1 MKTQGSFH
9 GKMRQC
15 LWHDGIPPE
24 LLELSPGQFGQMN
37 RFQGLIFNPSS
48 LREAILSQASYQQRV
63 KRLHAGGMQPTD
75 IGSELAFEDAAN
87 AGKLLLAHYQESEGK
102 SGFVCLPVDP
112 RLANDAD
119 QIIEEARHISQ
130 ICLVK
135 NFPNYMVTVP
145 ATEAGIVAMWTL
157 FDEGVNVHATLAY
170 TASQVAE
177 IAGLHGELCQA
188 PCVISVLVDPWNG
201 AVDPKLTNGFS
212 PGLGRTGVAM
222 AKRVYSSYTRVK
234 AKLGTQG
241 VQDTARLLFTAL
253 PKVSGKAFDRTRD
266 MSGLIGCDNILA
278 VCPETQAMFVDADFS
293 QATVQLGMSQAE
305 QLFEVLPLAG
315 VNVQDTAAQLLAEGV
330 QQQITAQV
338 ELEEVISNQA

>member
-1 MKTQGSFH
+1 
-9 GKMRQC
+9 
-15 LWHDGIPPE
+15 
-24 LLELSPGQFGQMN
+24 
-37 RFQGLIFNPSS
+37 
-48 LREAILSQASYQQRV
+48 
-63 KRLHAGGMQPTD
+63 
-75 IGSELAFEDAAN
+75 
-87 AGKLLLAHYQESEGK
+87 
-102 SGFVCLPVDP
+102 
-112 RLANDAD
+112 
-119 QIIEEARHISQ
+119 
-130 ICLVK
+130 
-135 NFPNYMVTVP
+135 MVTVP